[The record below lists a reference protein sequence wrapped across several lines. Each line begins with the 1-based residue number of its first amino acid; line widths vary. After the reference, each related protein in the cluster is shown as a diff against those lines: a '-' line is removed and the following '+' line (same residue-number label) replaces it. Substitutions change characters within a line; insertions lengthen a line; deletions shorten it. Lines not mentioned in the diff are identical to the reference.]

1 MQYTQRCTATAC
13 TGSFL
18 ELSRFSAVIQPG
30 RMSEQGNV
38 SEALGPSE
46 EGSALLDSD
55 RTLLSV
61 STSDANMEA
70 ERKSHSVHESEEA
83 VNLDMPDNMHKD
95 DCTTTLLPE
104 QDSGATTSN
113 PAEEVPERRHLVES
127 PPEIREENFQN
138 VPGTDSGNAAAT
150 AYEEDLND
158 FFMDGSDTFH
168 CDIEAGAELD
178 SLPYPPPFNPHM
190 RGMGDKP
197 YGCKF
202 CTRRFSHRSSLY
214 RHQKSHSGEKL
225 YKCSECS
232 KTFTNS
238 SNLSVHSRIH
248 TGEKPYEC
256 NGCGKKF
263 TRKFALDQHLKI
275 HKQEK
280 LYICSHCGKS
290 YSDYFFLLK
299 HQQMERPSP
308 PYIPDSIMK

>member
-1 MQYTQRCTATAC
+1 
-13 TGSFL
+13 
-18 ELSRFSAVIQPG
+18 
-30 RMSEQGNV
+30 MSEIGNEN
-38 SEALGPSE
+38 EASQFSGLGPSKE
-46 EGSALLDSD
+46 NSALPESED
-55 RTLLSV
+55 TLLSV
-61 STSDANMEA
+61 STSDANNEA
-70 ERKSHSVHESEEA
+70 ESKPYSVNKSAEV
-83 VNLDMPDNMHKD
+83 VNLVDVPDNKHID
-95 DCTTTLLPE
+95 NSTAPLLPE
-104 QDSGATTSN
+104 QESGVTSSQ
-113 PAEEVPERRHLVES
+113 PAQNISERQHLEGS
-127 PPEIREENFQN
+127 PLDISVENFQN
-138 VPGTDSGNAAAT
+138 VSSKDSGNAATT
-150 AYEEDLND
+150 ADVEDLND
-158 FFMDGSDTFH
+158 FLVDMEE
-168 CDIEAGAELD
+168 EASTELD
-178 SLPYPPPFNPHM
+178 SMSYPPAFDPHM
-190 RGMGDKP
+190 TGLSDKP

-225 YKCSECS
+225 YKCSECN

-308 PYIPDSIMK
+308 QYIPDSIMK

>member
-1 MQYTQRCTATAC
+1 MTCFC
-13 TGSFL
+13 PCSSI
-18 ELSRFSAVIQPG
+18 EV
-30 RMSEQGNV
+30 
-38 SEALGPSE
+38 
-46 EGSALLDSD
+46 
-55 RTLLSV
+55 
-61 STSDANMEA
+61 
-70 ERKSHSVHESEEA
+70 
-83 VNLDMPDNMHKD
+83 PDNKHTD
-95 DCTTTLLPE
+95 DSTAPLLPE
-104 QDSGATTSN
+104 QESGVTTSQ
-113 PAEEVPERRHLVES
+113 PAQEVSERQHLEDS
-127 PPEIREENFQN
+127 PPNISVENFQN
-138 VPGTDSGNAAAT
+138 VSSKDYGNSAAKADV
-150 AYEEDLND
+150 EDLND
-158 FFMDGSDTFH
+158 FLMDGADTFH
-168 CDIEAGAELD
+168 CDTEEEASTELE
-178 SLPYPPPFNPHM
+178 SMSYPPAFDPHM
-190 RGMGDKP
+190 RGMSDKP

-225 YKCSECS
+225 YKCSECN

>member
-1 MQYTQRCTATAC
+1 
-13 TGSFL
+13 
-18 ELSRFSAVIQPG
+18 
-30 RMSEQGNV
+30 MSEHC
-38 SEALGPSE
+38 SALGPSDE
-46 EGSALLDSD
+46 SRALQE
-55 RTLLSV
+55 RAETLPSV
-61 STSDANMEA
+61 IISDASNDA
-70 ERKSHSVHESEEA
+70 ESNPSSVNESEEA
-83 VNLDMPDNMHKD
+83 VNLEVPDNKHKD
-95 DCTTTLLPE
+95 DSTAPLLPE
-104 QDSGATTSN
+104 QESGVTTSQ
-113 PAEEVPERRHLVES
+113 PAEEVSDRQPLEDS
-127 PPEIREENFQN
+127 PPEISVENFQN
-138 VPGTDSGNAAAT
+138 VSSKDYGNATTT
-150 AYEEDLND
+150 ADVEDFL
-158 FFMDGSDTFH
+158 MDGADTFP
-168 CDIEAGAELD
+168 CDMEEEASTELE
-178 SLPYPPPFNPHM
+178 SMSYPPAFDPHM
-190 RGMGDKP
+190 RGMSDKP

-275 HKQEK
+275 HKQER

-308 PYIPDSIMK
+308 SYIADRIMK

>member
-1 MQYTQRCTATAC
+1 
-13 TGSFL
+13 
-18 ELSRFSAVIQPG
+18 
-30 RMSEQGNV
+30 MSEQGNEHEA
-38 SEALGPSE
+38 SQFSALGPSNE
-46 EGSALLDSD
+46 SRALRESD
-55 RTLLSV
+55 DTGLCV
-61 STSDANMEA
+61 SMSDANNEA
-70 ERKSHSVHESEEA
+70 TSKPCSVNKSEEPA
-83 VNLDMPDNMHKD
+83 NLEVPGNEHTDNS
-95 DCTTTLLPE
+95 TAPLLP
-104 QDSGATTSN
+104 QQVSGVTTSQ
-113 PAEEVPERRHLVES
+113 PAHEVSERQRLEKSTPDISV
-127 PPEIREENFQN
+127 ENFQN
-138 VPGTDSGNAAAT
+138 VSSKYAAAT
-150 AYEEDLND
+150 TDVEDLND
-158 FFMDGSDTFH
+158 FLIDGSDTFH
-168 CDIEAGAELD
+168 CDIEEEGSTELE
-178 SLPYPPPFNPHM
+178 SMSYPPAFDPHM

-225 YKCSECS
+225 YKCSECN

-299 HQQMERPSP
+299 HQQM
-308 PYIPDSIMK
+308 YIPDSIMK

>member
-1 MQYTQRCTATAC
+1 
-13 TGSFL
+13 
-18 ELSRFSAVIQPG
+18 
-30 RMSEQGNV
+30 MSEQANEG
-38 SEALGPSE
+38 EASQFSVLGPSHE
-46 EGSALLDSD
+46 SQAPQESD
-55 RTLLSV
+55 VTLLSV
-61 STSDANMEA
+61 STCGASREA
-70 ERKSHSVHESEEA
+70 ERKPCSINDSE
-83 VNLDMPDNMHKD
+83 VINLDASDNEHTSD
-95 DCTTTLLPE
+95 SNTPSVLEQESGVPTSQPAQEVSVRQHLDGSSPE
-104 QDSGATTSN
+104 VSVKN
-113 PAEEVPERRHLVES
+113 V
-127 PPEIREENFQN
+127 QN
-138 VPGTDSGNAAAT
+138 VSSKDSGNAATAT
-150 AYEEDLND
+150 DVDDLND
-158 FFMDGSDTFH
+158 FLIDGSDTFH
-168 CDIEAGAELD
+168 CDSEEASTDFE
-178 SLPYPPPFNPHM
+178 SMSYPPAFDPHM
-190 RGMGDKP
+190 RGMSDKP

-225 YKCSECS
+225 YKCSECNKS
-232 KTFTNS
+232 FTNS

-299 HQQMERPSP
+299 HQQLERPSP